1 PGGAGPGRGDGR
13 RRRRGGSGRPAAG
26 PRRTPGGPPGTRA
39 DRDLLAQG
47 GLAADG
53 AGAGQRRTGV
63 RGRGRV
69 GRRRGAEG
77 HVRVRARPGPRH
89 RRRQPAQPGQ
99 AHPGPGTATGRGLV
113 TTRTARLSCHT
124 LARHAVLTGDDYSL
138 GTTRYGGASMQVLV
152 TGGTGVIGRALV
164 DALRERDAGV
174 RVLSRRPPPDAAVPG
189 VTYVHGDLDTGAGL
203 AAAVADV
210 DVIAHCATAAD
221 YRRPERDVAQARQ
234 LLAAVGDARP
244 H

>member
-1 PGGAGPGRGDGR
+1 GAGPGRGDGR

-39 DRDLLAQG
+39 VRDLLAQG

-53 AGAGQRRTGV
+53 AGAGQRRSGV

-69 GRRRGAEG
+69 GRRRGVEV
-77 HVRVRARPGPRH
+77 HVRVRGRPGPGH
-89 RRRQPAQPGQ
+89 RRVQPAQPGQ

-138 GTTRYGGASMQVLV
+138 GTTRYGDASMQVLV
-152 TGGTGVIGRALV
+152 TGGRSAGPRLTEFSGSGGRSPAPGTAGRWRRTAAPRRATPRAATRRRSGRAPP
-164 DALRERDAGV
+164 G
-174 RVLSRRPPPDAAVPG
+174 RRGNRSWCGARRTRPRRAAPP
-189 VTYVHGDLDTGAGL
+189 
-203 AAAVADV
+203 
-210 DVIAHCATAAD
+210 C
-221 YRRPERDVAQARQ
+221 RC
-234 LLAAVGDARP
+234 
-244 H
+244 